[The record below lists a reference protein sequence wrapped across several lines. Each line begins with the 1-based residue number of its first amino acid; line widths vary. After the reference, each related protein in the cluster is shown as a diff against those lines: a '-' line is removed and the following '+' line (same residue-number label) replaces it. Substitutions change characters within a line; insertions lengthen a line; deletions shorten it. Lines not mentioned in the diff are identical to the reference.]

1 MKNHTFLCQTMLLV
15 FPMNAL
21 ESRNTR
27 YKTPKTLLENKSPNI
42 KESQNIVHAELIFNI
57 K

>member
-1 MKNHTFLCQTMLLV
+1 MLFV